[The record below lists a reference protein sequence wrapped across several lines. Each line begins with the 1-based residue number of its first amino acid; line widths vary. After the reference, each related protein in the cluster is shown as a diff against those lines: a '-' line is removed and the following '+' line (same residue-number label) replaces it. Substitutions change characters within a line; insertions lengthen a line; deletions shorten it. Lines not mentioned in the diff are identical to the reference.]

1 MTVASRI
8 GQKTVVVGNVHGD
21 GDLDVHGRVEG
32 DITVSGSVLVHATSE
47 IKGSISAAAIK
58 VAGTVEGNLVAQ
70 ETVTIEPEARV
81 VGDMT
86 TPRVAIAEG
95 ALVRG
100 MLRTEGNQRSKR
112 VGEASAAAF
121 RTPGVM
127 PPQSA
132 ERSATAAAAPKF
144 EASKFEVERAPSHG
158 QQDFPDV
165 TTGSS
170 KKHKGRK
177 DKRPPEP
184 KMPLLAKGTKGKKKG
199 DRRAHDR

>member
-1 MTVASRI
+1 MAAASTI
-8 GQKTVVVGNVHGD
+8 GQKTVVIGNVHGD

-32 DITVSGSVLVHATSE
+32 DITVSGSVLIHATSQ
-47 IKGSISAAAIK
+47 INGSITAAAIK

-70 ETVTIEPEARV
+70 ETVTIEPDARV

-112 VGEASAAAF
+112 AGDVPPGAFRSAAGLQAQ
-121 RTPGVM
+121 G
-127 PPQSA
+127 A
-132 ERSATAAAAPKF
+132 ERSASPAGPQRFDA
-144 EASKFEVERAPSHG
+144 ERPEPEHEGFA
-158 QQDFPDV
+158 DAV
-165 TTGSS
+165 TGPS
-170 KKHKGRK
+170 KKHKDRK
-177 DKRPPEP
+177 NKRPPEP

-199 DRRAHDR
+199 DKRAHDR